1 MYAALDTYGMRGL
14 DTKTALVTGGGG
26 GFGTAIARRLAEE
39 GATVAVNDIEEQR
52 AADTVETIREAGGEA
67 FPAVADVTDLAAVQ
81 EMVADVEERAGLD
94 VLVNNAGWD
103 RISWFLDQEPEAWDR
118 ILDVNLRGQINCA
131 RAAGELFAAQGEGTV
146 VAISSDAG
154 RVGSS
159 GEAVYAGT
167 KGGVIA
173 FTKTLARELARDGV
187 TCNVVCPGPADT
199 PMTREMRADSELAES
214 IFDAMEDQ
222 TPLGRMTEPEDVAGV
237 VAFLASEDAA
247 FVTGQVLSVSGGLTM
262 VG

>member
-1 MYAALDTYGMRGL
+1 MRGL
-14 DTKTALVTGGGG
+14 ESKTALVTGAGG

-39 GATVAVNDIEEQR
+39 GATVAVNDVDEQR
-52 AADTVETIREAGGEA
+52 ANETVEKIREEGGEA
-67 FPAVADVTDLAAVQ
+67 FPAVADVTDLDAVQ
-81 EMVADVEERAGLD
+81 SMVADVHEQEGLD

-103 RISWFLDQEPEAWDR
+103 RISWFLDQDPDKWDR

-131 RAAGELFAAQGEGTV
+131 RAAGEVFSAQGSGTIV
-146 VAISSDAG
+146 SISSDAG

-187 TCNVVCPGPADT
+187 TCNIVCPGPADT
-199 PMTREMRADSELAES
+199 PMTREMREESELAES
-214 IFDAMEDQ
+214 IFDAMEGQ
-222 TPLGRMTEPEDVAGV
+222 TPLGRMTEPDDVAGA
-237 VAFLASEDAA
+237 VAFLASDDAG

>member
-1 MYAALDTYGMRGL
+1 MRGL
-14 DTKTALVTGGGG
+14 DDTTALVTGAGGG
-26 GFGTAIARRLAEE
+26 IGTAISRRLAEE
-39 GATVAVNDIEEQR
+39 GATVAVNDIDAEQ
-52 AADTVETIREAGGEA
+52 AEATVEEIEAAGGDA
-67 FPAVADVTDLAAVQ
+67 FPVVADVTDLDAVY
-81 EMVADVEERAGLD
+81 EMVDEVRERAGLD

-103 RISWFLDQEPEAWDR
+103 RIEWFLEQDPDRWDR

-131 RAAGELFAAQGEGTV
+131 RAAGEAFVEAGDGGRI
-146 VAISSDAG
+146 VAIASDAG

-173 FTKTLARELARDGV
+173 FTKTLARELARDDV

-199 PMTREMRADSELAES
+199 PLTRAMREESDLADAILDRIA
-214 IFDAMEDQ
+214 DQ
-222 TPLGRMTEPEDVAGV
+222 TPLGRMTEPDDVAGA
-237 VAFLASEDAA
+237 VAYLASDDAA

>member
-1 MYAALDTYGMRGL
+1 MRGL
-14 DTKTALVTGGGG
+14 DSKTALVTGGGG

-39 GATVAVNDIEEQR
+39 GVTVAVNDIDEQR
-52 AADTVETIREAGGEA
+52 ANETVDTIRAEGGDA
-67 FPAVADVTDLAAVQ
+67 FPAVADVTDLDAVQ
-81 EMVADVEERAGLD
+81 SMVTDVYEKQGLD

-103 RISWFLDQEPEAWDR
+103 RISWFLDQDPDKWRR

-131 RAAGELFAAQGEGTV
+131 RAAGELFSAQGGGTLIAV
-146 VAISSDAG
+146 SSDAG

-199 PMTREMRADSELAES
+199 PMTRRMRDESDLATS

-222 TPLGRMTEPEDVAGV
+222 TPLGRMTEPDDVAGV
-237 VAFLASEDAA
+237 VAFLASDDAG

>member
-1 MYAALDTYGMRGL
+1 MRGL
-14 DTKTALVTGGGG
+14 DSRTVLVTGAGG
-26 GFGTAIARRLAEE
+26 GFGRAISTRLAEE
-39 GATVAVNDIEEQR
+39 GATVVVNDVDADR
-52 AADTVETIREAGGEA
+52 AAETAAAVEEAGGVA
-67 FPAVADVTDLAAVQ
+67 IPAVADVTDLDAVTA
-81 EMVADVEERAGLD
+81 MVDDVVAEAGLD

-103 RISWFLDQEPEAWDR
+103 RIEWFVEQDPERWDR
-118 ILDVNLRGQINCA
+118 IIDVNLRGQFNCA
-131 RAAGELFAAQGEGTV
+131 RAVGEHFADRDGGGRI
-146 VAISSDAG
+146 VAVSSDAG

-199 PMTREMRADSELAES
+199 PLTREMREESDLAEQILGS
-214 IFDAMEDQ
+214 IEQQ
-222 TPLGRMTEPEDVAGV
+222 TPLGRMTDPEDVAGA
-237 VAFLASEDAA
+237 VAYLASDDAA